1 MVKCFRCV
9 LTITV
14 DTLHL
19 RDLGSW
25 STLLLIIRD
34 ALLQF
39 NHQPVVAAGLFTR
52 YRLHQVGAVPR
63 PARGLIDDLPLPQF
77 EACRGTT
84 GF

>member
-1 MVKCFRCV
+1 MCL

-19 RDLGSW
+19 WDLGSW

-34 ALLQF
+34 ALLQL
-39 NHQPVVAAGLFTR
+39 NHQPVVAAGIFTR
-52 YRLHQVGAVPR
+52 YCLHQVGAVPR
-63 PARGLIDDLPLPQF
+63 PTCRLIDDLPLPQF

-84 GF
+84 GT